1 MMKKFLK
8 DRKKAFTKAVM
19 EDDWDGVMI
28 YCKRYGIQVPE
39 DRTIMKAGIYKAVQ
53 ECTDI
58 SDGIKAIAAK
68 KCIELGFF
76 PFIREWE

>member
-1 MMKKFLK
+1 
-8 DRKKAFTKAVM
+8 
-19 EDDWDGVMI
+19 
-28 YCKRYGIQVPE
+28 
-39 DRTIMKAGIYKAVQ
+39 MKAGIYKAVQ